1 MGLDLFFILGSFF
14 DIAIS
19 QYYDSNYQS
28 NKSSPKS
35 HVSYLDLL
43 MQICLADGNC
53 VLNTLFKIIFEITS
67 LRK

>member
-1 MGLDLFFILGSFF
+1 MGLDLFFIWGAFF

-43 MQICLADGNC
+43 IQIC
-53 VLNTLFKIIFEITS
+53 
-67 LRK
+67 